1 MVLGL
6 CMTLPP
12 QLGYSSTNHLQRAL
26 ELVNRGDLVAAE
38 SEAELAANDPA
49 TRAVAWATLGT
60 IRLQQKR
67 YDEGAELLRKA
78 LNLDSHL
85 VGARISLGQVYAL
98 QGKKEQAREMFRQAL
113 RYDPTNYNARANLAD
128 LESEAGNYKASL
140 ETAKPIVAQLR
151 QSPEG
156 LMLVAKDYAGL
167 QRKDSV
173 RELVS
178 DWKNLPPV
186 ATDSSIEFASLLVK
200 TGLIHEAIDILEQ
213 AKRANPSS
221 YRLNLTMGDCYL
233 SANDL
238 GKASASYEAALSLKE
253 DCVPCLQGLARVA
266 DQEGNTEKALSY
278 LIKARHIEPENP
290 DVLFEFGKVCLE
302 RDLVEDALTALK
314 KAAALRPDQ
323 ESYVYVLAS
332 AHVGNKQYAQ
342 ARSLLAGLVYKH
354 PDDAV
359 LNYALGAV
367 LYLELNLT
375 AAEGYLRKSIQLRP
389 DQLPAYYYLGL
400 IEEKDGKND
409 AAIETFRDILRR
421 YPNHAMTYEALGA
434 VLAKQKMY
442 PEAQVALEKAI
453 ALDPGS
459 VKAHYQLGVLLARI
473 GKQTESSAELE
484 IAHKIETERTQ
495 EPHLRL
501 LAPE

>member
-12 QLGYSSTNHLQRAL
+12 QLGYSSADHLQRAL

-78 LNLDSHL
+78 LSLDSHL
-85 VGARISLGQVYAL
+85 VGARISLGGVYL
-98 QGKKEQAREMFRQAL
+98 LEGKKDQAREQFRQAL

-238 GKASASYEAALSLKE
+238 GKASASYEAALSLK
-253 DCVPCLQGLARVA
+253 DGCVPCLQGLAQIA
-266 DQEGNTEKALSY
+266 DRQGNTEKAL
-278 LIKARHIEPENP
+278 A
-290 DVLFEFGKVCLE
+290 
-302 RDLVEDALTALK
+302 
-314 KAAALRPDQ
+314 
-323 ESYVYVLAS
+323 
-332 AHVGNKQYAQ
+332 
-342 ARSLLAGLVYKH
+342 
-354 PDDAV
+354 
-359 LNYALGAV
+359 
-367 LYLELNLT
+367 
-375 AAEGYLRKSIQLRP
+375 
-389 DQLPAYYYLGL
+389 
-400 IEEKDGKND
+400 
-409 AAIETFRDILRR
+409 
-421 YPNHAMTYEALGA
+421 
-434 VLAKQKMY
+434 
-442 PEAQVALEKAI
+442 
-453 ALDPGS
+453 
-459 VKAHYQLGVLLARI
+459 
-473 GKQTESSAELE
+473 
-484 IAHKIETERTQ
+484 
-495 EPHLRL
+495 
-501 LAPE
+501 

>member
-78 LNLDSHL
+78 LSLDSHL
-85 VGARISLGQVYAL
+85 VGARISLGGVYL
-98 QGKKEQAREMFRQAL
+98 LEGKKDQAREQFRQAL

-238 GKASASYEAALSLKE
+238 GKASASYEAALSLK
-253 DCVPCLQGLARVA
+253 DGCVPCLQGLAQIA
-266 DQEGNTEKALSY
+266 DRQGNTEKALAY
-278 LIKARHIEPENP
+278 LIRARHIEPENP